1 MNVFEVGGKVDE
13 MDEMER
19 KVRREKERERKK
31 EREKE
36 EKKERER
43 GTDGKKKRKRYKQRT
58 RQGQALQSQN
68 SVEHSRNISGHI
80 LRRECVF
87 VSEYVLHVE
96 KRGKMRS
103 V

>member
-36 EKKERER
+36 EKKREREAQTER
-43 GTDGKKKRKRYKQRT
+43 RKGKGTIKEQDRDRLYNRRT
-58 RQGQALQSQN
+58 VLST
-68 SVEHSRNISGHI
+68 VEIYQVIYYG
-80 LRRECVF
+80 ECVF